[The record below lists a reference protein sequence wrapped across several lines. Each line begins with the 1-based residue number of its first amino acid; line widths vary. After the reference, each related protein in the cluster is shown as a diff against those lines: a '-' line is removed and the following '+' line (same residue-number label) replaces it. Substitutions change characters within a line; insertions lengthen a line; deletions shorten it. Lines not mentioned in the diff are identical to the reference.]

1 MSKPITSTKDELRI
15 NELSWQNFERMC
27 RDLLE
32 NEYPSLLNPRLY
44 LSQGHRQYGIDIRG
58 FDPQDGKSIYVQCKQ
73 VKKFSA
79 KDISEAVS
87 LFEQGKFIGTAKTFI
102 LCVRAKIN
110 EKYEDTLSEVENRL
124 NERKIKFEI
133 WDEKRLNVLLKNYPQ
148 IVFDLFDGGNT
159 PNWVKEFNGEFA
171 ANNLIYRPKKKEY
184 ESPIYYQPRTLS
196 WFDKEAKQNIQ
207 TTFPEVF
214 TSNFERIPNLILLK
228 SEATIG
234 KTTELKYIT
243 HYYSV
248 CEKELF
254 FPILIS
260 LKNYVDETIQEL
272 LSRYEKN
279 WQHISQKEVLLLLDG
294 LDEVKTEERENF
306 IRRLGQFIESHSDI
320 NIILSS
326 RTNFITESTQLK
338 DFVVFYL
345 HEFNENDIESY
356 SRKLLTIEQVE
367 NFLELIS
374 ANNIQHWLKSPF
386 CLYHFIEFYKIDV
399 NKIPQTRVQLIER
412 ILDLKLNK
420 DFERYIIQEIEKRS
434 YQKLLQKMAFAM
446 NLLGRYSLE
455 LTELNEIFTQEE
467 FEKIRKMSVVSIIDK
482 SIYFEHNIIQEFL
495 SAQILSS
502 LNFKGILDFIA
513 FLPDL
518 QKIKPKWFNTIGILL
533 EILPINGTL
542 VNQLVFFISEKEPS
556 ILGNI
561 EYKFFPLEL
570 RFEAFKRI
578 ILDPN
583 RAYKRDEM
591 YNDKLIQFAG
601 LNENPDVI
609 DFLLELIKTKD
620 GFVRDE
626 AIYNLRLKEKPFWG
640 YEVEIIDTCLE
651 IFIDVDENTIEF
663 LVTTL
668 TILEIV
674 DQRMIDFLTD
684 LIEKTQNFK
693 LIDDILGYFN
703 MSGKTENY
711 FQLYLDSI
719 KKYQD
724 FQKNEDTHYVG
735 LGFALNQGLTQTKS
749 LQNIHLLL
757 DFLIKNVE
765 HISEHK
771 SFFSEH
777 FYSEEDFFISFS
789 KNLSVAYQDDS
800 LIYEKALQLFLYC
813 KHYHDNEVA
822 KNLRTFFIKTETSEK
837 AFWDIVKQK
846 MTDNKPNLWAIHL
859 GEFVNEK
866 ILDECFE
873 RYQRNEIN
881 NEQMRMVIE
890 TIGCFDG
897 VDLTENLRLRLNAIS
912 NNYFKVNEKIDW
924 EKRRSDRKQKDF
936 ELLLDKN
943 QFIEKTLYFFEHYEK
958 DELTQDEVL
967 TYKRNWEN
975 VDNDIA
981 GWFLNSWFQGN
992 TTDRKEGKL
1001 KINDVKK
1008 WFTKN
1013 KLWEDY
1019 VIEQFYKQL
1028 RNKTNFP
1035 QNCIDYLQKWCDE
1048 NSKNL
1053 NFSTAINEN
1062 SNDTWTTRLLELYYA
1077 NFFLRLD
1084 ICVPEHILFDMLS
1097 FDTFQTTNEDANGK
1111 SVSLIEKIISIIGTE
1126 KAKVRFLQ
1134 NLEISTL
1141 PLLILEKQIV
1151 WCEKLKF
1158 IEALPLIKNIIEENR
1173 HKKGHILNSIL
1184 DSFIALEG
1192 NLMELNFIFN
1202 SFDIDNESHW
1212 YLIGK
1217 MVKINTLKRRV
1228 GKLLLNKIDTNNI
1241 DENLFKASFILIDA
1255 GFIEGLECYAKW
1267 YQSKP
1272 TLPDR
1277 NNQISD
1283 VSHLDH
1289 DKVIHILLELLKF
1302 SLAKRISDWRF
1313 IDPIR
1318 MLMGSL
1324 KPIAL
1329 NSDDSFKLVFNLLN
1343 QINISEIDSNNIFRF
1358 KNGLIAFEKD
1368 YYLQKTDYKYI
1379 AEIKPLLINLP

>member
-44 LSQGHRQYGIDIRG
+44 LSQGHRQHGIDIRG
-58 FDPQDGKSIYVQCKQ
+58 FDPQDSKSIYVQCKQ

-79 KDISEAVS
+79 KDVSDAVS
-87 LFEQGKFIGTAKTFI
+87 LFEQGKFIDSAKMFI

-110 EKYEDTLSEVENRL
+110 EQYEDKLSEIENRL
-124 NERKIKFEI
+124 NKRKIKFEI
-133 WDEKRLNVLLKNYPQ
+133 WDEKRLNVLLKKYPQ

-159 PNWVKEFNGEFA
+159 PNWVKAFNGEFA
-171 ANNLIYRPKKKEY
+171 ANNLIYRPKKKEH
-184 ESPIYYQPRTLS
+184 ESPKYYQSRTLS
-196 WFDKEAKQNIQ
+196 WFDKEAKQSIQ
-207 TTFPEVF
+207 TTFPEIF
-214 TSNFERIPNLILLK
+214 TSYFDKIPNLILLK

-234 KTTELKYIT
+234 KTTELKYIA

-306 IRRLGQFIESHSDI
+306 IRRLGQFIEAHSDI

-338 DFVVFYL
+338 DFDVFYL

-356 SRKLLTIEQVE
+356 SRKLLTAEQVE

-374 ANNIQHWLKSPF
+374 ANNIKHWLKSPF

-399 NKIPQTRVQLIER
+399 NKIPQTRVRLIER

-542 VNQLVFFISEKEPS
+542 VNQLVLFISEKEPS

-591 YNDKLIQFAG
+591 YNSKLTQFAG
-601 LNENPDVI
+601 INENPDIV
-609 DFLLELIKTKD
+609 DFLLELIKNQD
-620 GFVRDE
+620 GFVRHE
-626 AIYNLRLKEKPFWG
+626 ATYNLRFKENHYDN
-640 YEVEIIDTCLE
+640 YEKVEIVNTFLE
-651 IFIDVDENTIEF
+651 VFNKVDEDTIEF

-668 TILEIV
+668 TILEINDEKMINFLV
-674 DQRMIDFLTD
+674 DLAQ
-684 LIEKTQNFK
+684 KTQNYK
-693 LIDDILGYFN
+693 LIDDILSYLN
-703 MSGKTENY
+703 MCGKAEDY
-711 FQLYLDSI
+711 LQLYLDSI
-719 KKYQD
+719 EKYRN
-724 FQKNEDTHYVG
+724 FQKNEKSNYID
-735 LGFALNQGLTQTKS
+735 LGVSLNQGLKQIQRLKN
-749 LQNIHLLL
+749 LHLLL
-757 DFLIKNVE
+757 DYLIKNVAL
-765 HISEHK
+765 IDEHK
-771 SFFSEH
+771 SIFGKR
-777 FYSEEDFFISFS
+777 FYSENNFFTILVN
-789 KNLSVAYQDDS
+789 NLIHAYQEDS
-800 LIYEKALQLFLYC
+800 LIYEQTLKLLLNC
-813 KHYHDNEVA
+813 KHYHDDNLAKSLTTFFIRTKTNEIAFWAILKRKMLDDNLWRIQLGELVNETILNECFIKYQKQEFDNNQMWYVIRSIGWVDGIDVT
-822 KNLRTFFIKTETSEK
+822 KNLRDK
-837 AFWDIVKQK
+837 
-846 MTDNKPNLWAIHL
+846 
-859 GEFVNEK
+859 
-866 ILDECFE
+866 
-873 RYQRNEIN
+873 
-881 NEQMRMVIE
+881 
-890 TIGCFDG
+890 
-897 VDLTENLRLRLNAIS
+897 LNVIS
-912 NNYFKVNEKIDW
+912 NNHFVFEEIKDWDKI
-924 EKRRSDRKQKDF
+924 RKDKIQKDF
-936 ELLLDKN
+936 ELLLNKKL
-943 QFIEKTLYFFEHYEK
+943 FIEKTLHIFEYYGKE
-958 DELTQDEVL
+958 ELNQNEVVS
-967 TYKRNWEN
+967 YKIHEEDSDNN
-975 VDNDIA
+975 VTI
-981 GWFLNSWFQGN
+981 WFLNNCFRGN
-992 TTDRKEGKL
+992 ASDKNEQKL
-1001 KINDVKK
+1001 KKSDLEK
-1008 WFTKN
+1008 WFTKEKPWQN
-1013 KLWEDY
+1013 YIVGE
-1019 VIEQFYKQL
+1019 FYRL
-1028 RNKTNFP
+1028 LNDNADFP
-1035 QNCIDYLQKWCDE
+1035 NDCIDYLQKWCDE
-1048 NSKNL
+1048 NVEKL
-1053 NFSTAINEN
+1053 NFATAITEKN
-1062 SNDTWTTRLLELYYA
+1062 NDSWTTRWLEIYVA
-1077 NFFLRLD
+1077 NFFLRLGVS
-1084 ICVPEHILFDMLS
+1084 VPESILLDMIC
-1097 FDTFQTTNEDANGK
+1097 FDTFLIDTEETDGK
-1111 SVSLIEKIISIIGTE
+1111 RLSLIDKIISLVRIE

-1134 NLEISTL
+1134 NLKINTL
-1141 PLLILEKQIV
+1141 PLLSLEKQV
-1151 WCEKLKF
+1151 TWCQKLNI
-1158 IEALPLIKNIIEENR
+1158 IEALPSIKEIIENNI
-1173 HKKGHILNSIL
+1173 HKKGHRLNSIL

-1192 NLMELNFIFN
+1192 DVTEFGFIFN
-1202 SFDIDNESHW
+1202 SFDIDNEFHW

-1217 MVKINTLKRRV
+1217 MVKINTMKRRV
-1228 GKLLLNKIDTNNI
+1228 GRLITNKISNQYFDNN
-1241 DENLFKASFILIDA
+1241 LLKASFILIDA
-1255 GFIEGLECYAKW
+1255 DFIEGLEWYAKW
-1267 YQSKP
+1267 YKSS
-1272 TLPDR
+1272 PDIPDI
-1277 NNQISD
+1277 NNQIND
-1283 VSHLDH
+1283 VSHLPSE
-1289 DKVIHILLELLKF
+1289 KAIPILLDLLKF
-1302 SLAKRISDWRF
+1302 SLATPKSSEIF
-1313 IDPIR
+1313 TDPIG
-1318 MLMGSL
+1318 MLLGLL

-1329 NSDDSFKLVFNLLN
+1329 SSDDSFNLVFNLLN
-1343 QINISEIDSNNIFRF
+1343 QINISEIDRNNIFRF
-1358 KNGLIAFEKD
+1358 KNSLIAFEKD

-1379 AEIKPLLINLP
+1379 AEIKPLLNNLP